1 MVTAPHLSAI
11 SPARLCHHRHISEAC
26 ISTNNN
32 VFSFNTTYFRDNDSG
47 SVGNVQAAVV
57 CIPLLR
63 WIIPTQETPR
73 PFSHIPCASGAIFA
87 RNEDLGNSLV
97 FLVCSFHSTTT
108 AEITLL

>member
-11 SPARLCHHRHISEAC
+11 SPARLCHHRQISEAC

-57 CIPLLR
+57 SMYPAPPDNSNPGNSAPI
-63 WIIPTQETPR
+63 
-73 PFSHIPCASGAIFA
+73 FSH
-87 RNEDLGNSLV
+87 SLCEWCDI
-97 FLVCSFHSTTT
+97 CS
-108 AEITLL
+108 E